1 MRKLIELFFCH
12 SERGI
17 RRGNPRIDGYME
29 EYLRDFVWIDTG
41 IAAGTQVQGQF
52 LAAKRRQNGN
62 CDQASRASIQ
72 VRASPEEAPGRLGYE
87 ALEVGIKFSCASLCL
102 LDVLTSEHFF
112 AHLHSIVET

>member
-29 EYLRDFVWIDTG
+29 EHFRDFVRIDTS

-52 LAAKRRQNGN
+52 LAAKRRQNSN
-62 CDQASRASIQ
+62 CDQASRPSIQ
-72 VRASPEEAPGRLGYE
+72 VRASPEEAPGCFRDK
-87 ALEVGIKFSCASLCL
+87 ALEVGIKFSCASLRL
-102 LDVLTSEHFF
+102 LDVF
-112 AHLHSIVET
+112 